1 MMQQMMVGLGI
12 FVFNGA
18 TETYSTAGTYTE
30 TVPTGATSVTVKAWG
45 AGGET
50 TVGGT
55 GGHVEGT
62 ISVSGGDTINVY
74 VGAHD
79 GGSSPS
85 PVSIANGGGLSG
97 VKYGSEVLIAGGGG
111 GGGGVGGT
119 VAGLGGGG
127 NGPGQPGQGIGDFP
141 GSSGTQ
147 SAGGS
152 GGMGDP
158 VAGGDGTSWNNGAN
172 LVNGG
177 SGGGGLGGSDNRSAG
192 GGAGYYGGGGGG
204 GGGPPFSGN
213 GSASGG
219 GGGSGYISPNWTST
233 VSVQGVHGPASARD
247 SGDSNYVSGRG
258 GSDQDGLVV
267 LIYT

>member
-1 MMQQMMVGLGI
+1 MVGLGI

-18 TETYSTAGTYTE
+18 TGTYSTAGTYTE

-74 VGAHD
+74 VGVHD

-97 VKYGSEVLIAGGGG
+97 VKYGSNVLIAGGGG
-111 GGGGVGGT
+111 GGSEGAGGG
-119 VAGLGGGG
+119 GGGG
-127 NGPGQPGQGIGDFP
+127 NGSGGSGEGDFYGNGGTTSAGGN
-141 GSSGTQ
+141 GSSG
-147 SAGGS
+147 
-152 GGMGDP
+152 DP
-158 VAGGDGTSWNNGAN
+158 VNGGNGSSWNNGAN

-177 SGGGGLGGSDNRSAG
+177 SGGGSTSGSGNRSGG

-204 GGGPPFSGN
+204 GYYDLTASG
-213 GSASGG
+213 SGG
-219 GGGSGYISPNWTST
+219 GGGSGFISANWTNT
-233 VSVQGVHGPASARD
+233 VSQQGGLGSSTPPD
-247 SGDSNYVSGRG
+247 TGDPNYVSGRG

-267 LIYT
+267 LIYS

>member
-1 MMQQMMVGLGI
+1 MVGLGI

-97 VKYGSEVLIAGGGG
+97 IKYGSEVLIAGGGG
-111 GGGGVGGT
+111 GGGGQGGT

-127 NGPGQPGQGIGDFP
+127 NHNYDYPNKPAAANGDN
-141 GSSGTQ
+141 GT
-147 SAGGS
+147 
-152 GGMGDP
+152 
-158 VAGGDGTSWNNGAN
+158 
-172 LVNGG
+172 
-177 SGGGGLGGSDNRSAG
+177 
-192 GGAGYYGGGGGG
+192 GGGGGG
-204 GGGPPFSGN
+204 GTHNSTGVTGGN
-213 GSASGG
+213 
-219 GGGSGYISPNWTST
+219 GGSGIVIISYPT
-233 VSVQGVHGPASARD
+233 
-247 SGDSNYVSGRG
+247 
-258 GSDQDGLVV
+258 
-267 LIYT
+267 

>member
-1 MMQQMMVGLGI
+1 MMQQMMVGLSI

-85 PVSIANGGGLSG
+85 PVSLTNGGGLSG
-97 VKYGSEVLIAGGGG
+97 VKYGSNVLIAGGGG
-111 GGGGVGGT
+111 GGVSGAG
-119 VAGLGGGG
+119 GLGGGG
-127 NGPGQPGQGIGDFP
+127 NGPGQPGQGVGDFP

-152 GGMGDP
+152 GSSGDP
-158 VAGGDGTSWNNGAN
+158 VSGGDGSSWNNGSN

-177 SGGGGLGGSDNRSAG
+177 AGGGSISGSGNRSGG

-204 GGGPPFSGN
+204 GYFDLTGSG
-213 GSASGG
+213 SGG

-233 VSVQGVHGPASARD
+233 VSQQGGLGPASASD
-247 SGDSNYVSGRG
+247 SGDPNYVSGRG